1 MTSPRELLVL
11 LFHSVDDRDL
21 LSLRDLGN
29 IRPEVFEGA
38 LIALKEEFDIVSL
51 EDMVGFIT
59 GHTEAPRRPLAI
71 TFDDGGRSY
80 ASNAVPIMKSH
91 GVPSKC
97 FLITDCM
104 DERAIYWRYLYNYC
118 VHAGWGKELGGL
130 IKEEYGV
137 PEAKGG
143 IIRFT
148 RNNFS
153 REKTG
158 RIVEGI
164 LAKIVSQEEYRGR
177 EGRLFLSFDDLK
189 DLKED
194 PLVSFGIHTRSHP
207 VMTGLTDEEIRDE
220 ISGSLEFYQEWID
233 GGLPMFSVPFG
244 RLYQDYDER
253 TVRTAAGLSIKHIF
267 SAYGGANRK
276 GQPLYNIRRVPV
288 NSGMLEGG
296 TLSFIGRLRSRSAAD
311 DYLEA
316 EARLSLAAEGK
327 SWQRDL

>member
-1 MTSPRELLVL
+1 MTSPNEFLVL

-51 EDMVGFIT
+51 EDMVGFIA
-59 GHTEAPRRPLAI
+59 GHTEAPLRPLAI

-91 GVPSKC
+91 GVPSTC

-118 VHAGWGKELGGL
+118 VHADRAEALERL
-130 IKEEYGV
+130 IKEEYGA
-137 PEAKGG
+137 PMEGG
-143 IIRFT
+143 VIRFT
-148 RNNFS
+148 RNNFTK
-153 REKTG
+153 EKTD

-164 LAKIVSQEEYRGR
+164 LGKIVSQEEYRER

-189 DLKED
+189 DLKRD
-194 PLVSFGIHTRSHP
+194 PQVSFGIHTRSHP

-220 ISGSLEFYQEWID
+220 IYGSLEFYQEWID
-233 GGLPMFSVPFG
+233 VGLPMLSVPFG
-244 RLYQDYDER
+244 RLYKDYDER
-253 TVRTAAGLSIKHIF
+253 TVRTAAGLSINHIF
-267 SAYGGANRK
+267 SAYGGANGE

-296 TLSFIGRLRSRSAAD
+296 RRSFIGLLRERYTAD
-311 DYLEA
+311 DYLQT
-316 EARLSLAAEGK
+316 EARLRSAVEGK
-327 SWQRDL
+327 PRRQRT